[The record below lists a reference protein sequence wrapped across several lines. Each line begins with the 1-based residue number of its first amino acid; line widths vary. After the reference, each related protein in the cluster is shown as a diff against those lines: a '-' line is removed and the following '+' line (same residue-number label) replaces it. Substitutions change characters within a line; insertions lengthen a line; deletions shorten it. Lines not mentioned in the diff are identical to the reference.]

1 MLSGRATGH
10 LGRALRAL
18 LIASGLWLMAS
29 AAQAQ
34 LRIVAVGDSSF
45 RGGPSMRDPQDAFP
59 ARLEYALRQKG
70 YNVTVSNEGVNG
82 ELSWQ
87 TQRRLDSAVPS
98 GTQIALVAT
107 GGNDIVRGF
116 ASRTAAIA
124 NLKDTATTLHAR
136 GVAVLVFRIGSE
148 VMPPDQFAA
157 ETRALQVPGVVLL
170 PPMQAGGLVSRNE
183 LHVEGYR
190 QPGTTLWHLNREGND
205 IVVQRIL
212 PEIEKIIARLPRP

>member
-107 GGNDIVRGF
+107 GGNDIVRG
-116 ASRTAAIA
+116 
-124 NLKDTATTLHAR
+124 
-136 GVAVLVFRIGSE
+136 VAVLVFRIGSE